1 MSSIQPVSCLESV
14 LLRCGRLRELIFN
27 MSLKYD
33 TMKMSLNGSVKKKK
47 ENAVGLANVMTLRK
61 FLRLV
66 QTWLVLLCCDL
77 QPLVVFS
84 FLSSTSILGRTDP
97 RCRAEKSGQ
106 MKIQTSRKFWM
117 KRCGNLDK
125 MSGQSIIPN

>member
-1 MSSIQPVSCLESV
+1 
-14 LLRCGRLRELIFN
+14 LRGLIFN
-27 MSLKYD
+27 MSLKYED
-33 TMKMSLNGSVKKKK
+33 EFEWVRGKK

-61 FLRLV
+61 LLRLV

-97 RCRAEKSGQ
+97 RRRAEKSGHEAMRQ
-106 MKIQTSRKFWM
+106 
-117 KRCGNLDK
+117 
-125 MSGQSIIPN
+125 SGQNVRTKA

>member
-1 MSSIQPVSCLESV
+1 
-14 LLRCGRLRELIFN
+14 

-33 TMKMSLNGSVKKKK
+33 TMKMRLNGSVKKK

-106 MKIQTSRKFWM
+106 MKIQDAAMRQ
-117 KRCGNLDK
+117 
-125 MSGQSIIPN
+125 SGQNVRTKHNSELNS